1 MRSVLV
7 ATILIAVAGNVQ
19 AEDKINRMTLDKMEV
34 FAPDTLDWKDE
45 PILPKG
51 AKSALIVGEPTKP
64 GVFIAYL
71 KFPPN
76 YDIPPHTHPF
86 AEVITVLRG
95 KLGNGMGEKF
105 EKKSDVVLN
114 VGSSFG
120 LPAGHA
126 HYVWTTDEETVVELI
141 ATGPWD
147 ITYTDPKNDPRTQDK

>member
-7 ATILIAVAGNVQ
+7 AAILIAAAGNVQ
-19 AEDKINRMTLDKMEV
+19 AEDKIDRMTLDKMEV
-34 FAPDTLDWKDE
+34 FAPDMLDWKEE

-51 AKSALIVGEPTKP
+51 AKSALIVGDPSKP

-71 KFPPN
+71 KFPSN

-105 EKKSDVVLN
+105 QKKNADILN

-126 HYVWTTDEETVVELI
+126 HYVWTTDEETVVKLI

-147 ITYTDPKNDPRTQDK
+147 ITYTDPKDDPRTQDK

>member
-34 FAPDTLDWKDE
+34 FAPDTIDWKDE

-86 AEVITVLRG
+86 AEVITVVRG

-105 EKKSDVVLN
+105 EKKSDEVLN

-147 ITYTDPKNDPRTQDK
+147 ITYTDPKDDPRTQDK

>member
-1 MRSVLV
+1 
-7 ATILIAVAGNVQ
+7 
-19 AEDKINRMTLDKMEV
+19 
-34 FAPDTLDWKDE
+34 
-45 PILPKG
+45 
-51 AKSALIVGEPTKP
+51 
-64 GVFIAYL
+64 
-71 KFPPN
+71 
-76 YDIPPHTHPF
+76 
-86 AEVITVLRG
+86 
-95 KLGNGMGEKF
+95 MGEKF